1 MRDCVRGMVDFREI
15 KGAGLGAAIVAV
27 FMSLVLMSGRVD
39 PGMFGRLLAFYIG
52 TSFALWIF
60 MGGLVVLTAM
70 VRESARSGKEPFLA
84 KFAAGV
90 VRERWERDRG
100 ISLFWPPLLFA
111 SLLAS
116 FNAFKQMI
124 LPLAG
129 FGWDPMLAAADKAFF
144 LGQDPWRITH
154 ALFGSPAAT
163 LVIDRIY
170 HGWFVP
176 MSLGVIL
183 CAWLS
188 RATFRLR
195 TQYLLSYIGVWIGI
209 GSILAFLMP
218 SAGPCFYE
226 QFIGGHASYHELMQR
241 LAAVQAD
248 TGSTLTSLSNQG
260 MLTKLFMA
268 DKLIIGG
275 GISAMPS
282 VHNGLALLFALA
294 AFRLNRIAGWV
305 LAAYAFLIWLGSIHL
320 GWHYALDGLV
330 AGALTYAIWLACGR
344 IAEKLDSP
352 APAAAPAPAIA

>member
-1 MRDCVRGMVDFREI
+1 
-15 KGAGLGAAIVAV
+15 LGAAIVAP
-27 FMSLVLMSGRVD
+27 FMALVLMSGRVD
-39 PGMFGRLLAFYIG
+39 AGMFGRLLAFYIS

-60 MGGLVVLTAM
+60 VGGFAVLTAM
-70 VRESARSGKEPFLA
+70 IRESFKSGKEPFLA
-84 KFAAGV
+84 KFTAAL

-129 FGWDPMLAAADKAFF
+129 FGWDPMLAVADRAFF
-144 LGQDPWRITH
+144 LDQDPWRITH
-154 ALFGSPAAT
+154 ALFGTPGAT

-176 MSLGVIL
+176 MSLGVL
-183 CAWLS
+183 VCAWLP
-188 RATFRLR
+188 RATFQLR

-226 QFIGGHASYHELMQR
+226 QYVGGHASYHALMQR
-241 LAAVQAD
+241 LAVVQAD
-248 TGSTLTSLSNQG
+248 SGQTLTSLSNQA
-260 MLTKLFMA
+260 MLGKMFMA
-268 DKLIIGG
+268 DKLVVGG

-294 AFRLNRIAGWV
+294 AFRLNRVAGWI
-305 LAAYAFLIWLGSIHL
+305 LSAYAFLIWMGSIHL

-330 AGALTYAIWLACGR
+330 AGALTYGIWLACGR
-344 IAEKLDSP
+344 IAEKLDSR
-352 APAAAPAPAIA
+352 APAVAPAPAIA